1 MDTIQKAV
9 LIAHTLIALL
19 IIVLVLLQR
28 GKGADAGA
36 AFGAGASG
44 TVFGARGSSSFFS
57 RATGICAA
65 AFFISSLT
73 LAYLSTQA
81 TSAPT
86 SLLESTPVSETE
98 IAPAPELSDEMPVS
112 DLPEL
117 ESAEDDVEL
126 PDLEE
131 DSTGGLLSDRAA
143 GRFSYEVL
151 QHMGSKFR
159 SSLLLGYVRAS
170 RH

>member
-57 RATGICAA
+57 RATAVCATL
-65 AFFISSLT
+65 FFVSSLG
-73 LAYLSTQA
+73 LAYLSSQA
-81 TSAPT
+81 STAPA
-86 SLLESTPVSETE
+86 SLLENAPAVETGLSET
-98 IAPAPELSDEMPVS
+98 PEPSEELPISDT
-112 DLPEL
+112 PEL
-117 ESAEDDVEL
+117 EAAGEEEL
-126 PDLEE
+126 DIPDLEDE
-131 DSTGGLLSDRAA
+131 EAA
-143 GRFSYEVL
+143 GDRE
-151 QHMGSKFR
+151 
-159 SSLLLGYVRAS
+159 
-170 RH
+170 

>member
-9 LIAHTLIALL
+9 LIGHTLIALL

-57 RATGICAA
+57 RATAVCAT

-73 LAYLSTQA
+73 LAYLSSQTA
-81 TSAPT
+81 SAPA
-86 SLLESTPVSETE
+86 SLLEDAPIVETSTEEVPV
-98 IAPAPELSDEMPVS
+98 LSDEMPVS
-112 DLPEL
+112 DDLPAL
-117 ESAEDDVEL
+117 EAAEDIVEDATDL
-126 PDLEE
+126 PALEE
-131 DSTGGLLSDRAA
+131 EPA
-143 GRFSYEVL
+143 GDQE
-151 QHMGSKFR
+151 
-159 SSLLLGYVRAS
+159 
-170 RH
+170 

>member
-9 LIAHTLIALL
+9 LIGHTLIALL

-57 RATGICAA
+57 RATAVCAT

-73 LAYLSTQA
+73 LAYLSSQTA
-81 TSAPT
+81 SAPA
-86 SLLESTPVSETE
+86 SLLEDAPIVETSTEEVPV
-98 IAPAPELSDEMPVS
+98 LSDEMPVS
-112 DLPEL
+112 DDLPAL
-117 ESAEDDVEL
+117 EAAEDIVEDATDL
-126 PDLEE
+126 PALEE
-131 DSTGGLLSDRAA
+131 DPA
-143 GRFSYEVL
+143 GDQE
-151 QHMGSKFR
+151 
-159 SSLLLGYVRAS
+159 
-170 RH
+170 

>member
-57 RATGICAA
+57 RATAVCAT

-73 LAYLSTQA
+73 LAYLSSQA

-86 SLLESTPVSETE
+86 SLLEDAPVVETSADE
-98 IAPAPELSDEMPVS
+98 APALSEEMPVS
-112 DLPEL
+112 DDLPAL
-117 ESAEDDVEL
+117 EASEEVVEEAVDLPALDEEPADDQE
-126 PDLEE
+126 
-131 DSTGGLLSDRAA
+131 
-143 GRFSYEVL
+143 
-151 QHMGSKFR
+151 
-159 SSLLLGYVRAS
+159 
-170 RH
+170 